1 MTVEKADSLYLK
13 FFSLK
18 YSEFLSRQIFPLKGK
33 VIISNL
39 EDGTVVHN
47 PWLTVFPGKEQLW
60 KLLKI
65 QCDFLM

>member
-1 MTVEKADSLYLK
+1 MTVEMADSLYLK

-47 PWLTVFPGKEQLW
+47 P
-60 KLLKI
+60 
-65 QCDFLM
+65 